1 IVTAGGAVRAAKQAT
16 SIIPIVFA
24 VANDPVGGGFVAS
37 LARPG
42 ANVTGLSVQAP
53 DLAGKRLEFLCEVVP
68 GLRRLALLGNVDN
81 PVTVRE
87 MAEVKR
93 ASHTLG
99 IDVAALEIR
108 SAEDIAPAFEALQGR
123 ADALYVAA
131 DAVVTT
137 NRTRINTFANVARLP
152 MMTGFRENVEAGG
165 LMSYGPNFPDL
176 FRRAGEY
183 IDKILRGTKPAD
195 IPVEQPT
202 KFDLAVNLTTAKALG
217 IKIPDKLL
225 ALADEVIE

>member
-1 IVTAGGAVRAAKQAT
+1 
-16 SIIPIVFA
+16 VFA

-108 SAEDIAPAFEALQGR
+108 SAE
-123 ADALYVAA
+123 
-131 DAVVTT
+131 
-137 NRTRINTFANVARLP
+137 RINTFANVARLP

-176 FRRAGEY
+176 FRTELLCLIVCDDHSLRCNKRANGNE
-183 IDKILRGTKPAD
+183 DKPNKN
-195 IPVEQPT
+195 Q
-202 KFDLAVNLTTAKALG
+202 N
-217 IKIPDKLL
+217 
-225 ALADEVIE
+225 

>member
-1 IVTAGGAVRAAKQAT
+1 GSLGGR
-16 SIIPIVFA
+16 
-24 VANDPVGGGFVAS
+24 
-37 LARPG
+37 G

-53 DLAGKRLEFLCEVVP
+53 DLASKRLEFLGEVVP

-99 IDVAALEIR
+99 IDVATLEIR
-108 SAEDIAPAFEALQGR
+108 SAEDIAPAFEALKDP

-137 NRTRINTFANVARLP
+137 NRIRINTFANVARLP
-152 MMTGFRENVEAGG
+152 MMTGFRENVEAGS

-176 FRRAGEY
+176 FRRAGDY
-183 IDKILRGTKPAD
+183 VDKILRGTKPAD
-195 IPVEQPT
+195 LPIEQPT
-202 KFDLAVNLTTAKALG
+202 KFDLVVNLTTAKALRLT
-217 IKIPDKLL
+217 IPEAFLL
-225 ALADEVIE
+225 RADELIE